1 MIRVSGIRPN
11 DRDELRVNSLVKVIA
26 GASETECGIILAY
39 LTLIE
44 VMGPHTQR
52 HLEAA
57 FTDEEKMKDMRET
70 FAKEYYPFFRFLAD
84 QQAQEG
90 RAAAGV

>member
-1 MIRVSGIRPN
+1 
-11 DRDELRVNSLVKVIA
+11 
-26 GASETECGIILAY
+26 
-39 LTLIE
+39 
-44 VMGPHTQR
+44 MGPHTQR